1 MAKQLME
8 ANQLVKAKKPDAASK
23 RLKGDTLHHDR
34 DMAMA
39 TNQMHLLEFL
49 QLWAEG
55 HNENMQVG
63 VGFGAIATAPP
74 SPPSPSL
81 PPQSPPSP
89 PPPDTIATAGYEK
102 ELQSDRRSR

>member
-1 MAKQLME
+1 MATKLEE
-8 ANQLVKAKKPDAASK
+8 ANQLVEAEKPDAASK

-63 VGFGAIATAPP
+63 AGLGATATAPAV
-74 SPPSPSL
+74 
-81 PPQSPPSP
+81 
-89 PPPDTIATAGYEK
+89 ATATIFATVVTTITTTARYYCN
-102 ELQSDRRSR
+102 SRIRERASV